1 MRTHGWG
8 GATPASDQEAL
19 DRILDAADEAIAAR
33 GANIRIT
40 EVARELGVSRQ
51 TVYNY
56 FPNTIAL
63 VQAAANRSGMKFIE
77 RCADHLKG
85 ITEPVDA
92 LLEGV
97 AFTLEWLP
105 SDKNV
110 QLLLAH
116 DFGQVSAGITSDM
129 AIQFGR
135 GILQNLDVDWAELGL
150 GDEALDFMAE
160 YMLRILQSFMI
171 DPGRPPRR
179 DKALREHLS
188 RWIAPV
194 LESLVTSS
202 TRE

>member
-40 EVARELGVSRQ
+40 DVARELGVSRQ

-129 AIQFGR
+129 AIQFGH

>member
-19 DRILDAADEAIAAR
+19 DRILDAADEAIEAR

-40 EVARELGVSRQ
+40 DVARGLGVSRQ

-63 VQAAANRSGMKFIE
+63 VQAAADRSGLKFTE

-92 LLEGV
+92 MLEGV

-116 DFGQVSAGITSDM
+116 DFGQVSAGITSDL
-129 AIQFGR
+129 AIQFGH

-150 GDEALDFMAE
+150 DDEALDFMAE
-160 YMLRILQSFMI
+160 YVLRIIQSFMI
-171 DPGRPPRR
+171 DPGRPPRKG
-179 DKALREHLS
+179 KALREHLR

-194 LESLVTSS
+194 LESQMANS
-202 TRE
+202 RR

>member
-19 DRILDAADEAIAAR
+19 DRILDAADEAIEAR

-40 EVARELGVSRQ
+40 DVARELGVSRQ

-129 AIQFGR
+129 AIQFAH

-150 GDEALDFMAE
+150 DDEALDFMAE

-171 DPGRPPRR
+171 DPGRPPREGE
-179 DKALREHLS
+179 ALREHLS

>member
-19 DRILDAADEAIAAR
+19 DRMLDAADEAIEAR

-40 EVARELGVSRQ
+40 DVARELGVSRQ

-116 DFGQVSAGITSDM
+116 DFGQASAGITSDM
-129 AIQFGR
+129 AIQFGH
-135 GILQNLDVDWAELGL
+135 GILQNLDVDWAGLGL
-150 GDEALDFMAE
+150 DDEALDFMAE

-171 DPGRPPRR
+171 DPGRPPRKG
-179 DKALREHLS
+179 KALREHLS

-194 LESLVTSS
+194 LESQMANS
-202 TRE
+202 RR

>member
-19 DRILDAADEAIAAR
+19 DRILDAADGAIEAR

-40 EVARELGVSRQ
+40 DVARELGVSRQ

-63 VQAAANRSGMKFIE
+63 VQAAANRSGMRFIE

-97 AFTLEWLP
+97 AFT
-105 SDKNV
+105 
-110 QLLLAH
+110 
-116 DFGQVSAGITSDM
+116 
-129 AIQFGR
+129 
-135 GILQNLDVDWAELGL
+135 
-150 GDEALDFMAE
+150 
-160 YMLRILQSFMI
+160 
-171 DPGRPPRR
+171 
-179 DKALREHLS
+179 
-188 RWIAPV
+188 
-194 LESLVTSS
+194 
-202 TRE
+202 

>member
-19 DRILDAADEAIAAR
+19 DRILDAADEAIEAR

-40 EVARELGVSRQ
+40 DVARGLGVSRQ

-63 VQAAANRSGMKFIE
+63 VQAAADRSGMKFTE

-92 LLEGV
+92 MLEGV

-105 SDKNV
+105 SDTNV

-129 AIQFGR
+129 AIQFGH

-150 GDEALDFMAE
+150 DDEALDFMAE

-179 DKALREHLS
+179 GKALREHLR

-194 LESLVTSS
+194 LESQMANS
-202 TRE
+202 RR

>member
-19 DRILDAADEAIAAR
+19 DRILDAADEAIEAR

-40 EVARELGVSRQ
+40 DVARDLAVSRQ

-56 FPNTIAL
+56 FPNTTAL
-63 VQAAANRSGMKFIE
+63 VQAAANRSGMQFME
-77 RCADHLKG
+77 RCAEHLKG
-85 ITEPVDA
+85 IIDPVDA
-92 LLEGV
+92 MVEGV

-110 QLLLAH
+110 QLFLAH
-116 DFGQVSAGITSDM
+116 DFPQVSAGITSDM
-129 AIQFGR
+129 AIQFGH
-135 GILQNLDVDWAELGL
+135 GILQNLDVDWTELGL
-150 GDEALDFMAE
+150 DHEALDFMVE

-171 DPGRPPRR
+171 DPGRPARAGKPLR
-179 DKALREHLS
+179 DHLR

-194 LESLVTSS
+194 LHSQLTTSAS
-202 TRE
+202 

>member
-19 DRILDAADEAIAAR
+19 DRILDAADEAIEAR

-40 EVARELGVSRQ
+40 DVARGLGVSRQ

-63 VQAAANRSGMKFIE
+63 VQAAADRSGMKFTG

-92 LLEGV
+92 MLEGV

-105 SDKNV
+105 NDKNV

-129 AIQFGR
+129 AIQFGH

-150 GDEALDFMAE
+150 DDEALDFMAE

-171 DPGRPPRR
+171 DPGRPPRKG
-179 DKALREHLS
+179 KALREHLR

-194 LESLVTSS
+194 LESQMATS
-202 TRE
+202 RR